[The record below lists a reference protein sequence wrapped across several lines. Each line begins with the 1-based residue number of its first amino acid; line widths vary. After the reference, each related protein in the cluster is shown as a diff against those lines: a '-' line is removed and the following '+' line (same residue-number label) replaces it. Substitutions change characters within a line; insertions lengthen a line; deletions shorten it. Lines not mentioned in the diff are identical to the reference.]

1 MKIDVFNHVFPT
13 EFFEQ
18 IEGLMPDAAVKR
30 WKSIETIHNMDARLR
45 MLDEFDDYQQ
55 IISMSQPPID
65 SVAGPND
72 SPGLTRVANDGM
84 ARICREHPDRMPW
97 FIASLPM
104 NNTEAALAEI
114 DRAIDELGAVGFQLF
129 TNVNN
134 KALDQP
140 EFRDIFAK
148 IAQRGKTIWLH
159 PTRPATHPDYLTED
173 RSFYEIFWGF
183 GWAYETSAAMARI
196 VCSGMFDEIPNLR
209 IIAHHWGAYTP
220 HAEGRFTPSW
230 ESRNAEMGDGK
241 SFRDTLKKPMIDYF
255 KDFYGD
261 TAMFGAQAASQA
273 GLDFFGA
280 DHSFFATDCPYD
292 EEGGARLIRSTIDVI
307 ANLRCSDEDRIMM
320 FESNTKKMIGV

>member
-1 MKIDVFNHVFPT
+1 MKIDVFNHVFPP
-13 EFFEQ
+13 EFFEKV
-18 IEGLMPDAAVKR
+18 EGLMPDAAVKR
-30 WKSIETIHNMDARLR
+30 WKSIRTIYDMDARER
-45 MLDEFDDYQQ
+45 MLEEFDDYQQ

-65 SVAGPND
+65 SIAGPDD

-84 ARICREHPDRMPW
+84 ARICRERGDRMPW

-104 NNTEAALAEI
+104 NNAEAALAEI

-134 KALDQP
+134 RALDQP

-148 IAQRGKTIWLH
+148 ITERGKVIWLH

-173 RSFYEIFWGF
+173 RSFHEIFWGF

-196 VCSGMFDEIPNLR
+196 VCSGMFDEIPGLR
-209 IIAHHWGAYTP
+209 IIAHHWGAYVP
-220 HAEGRFTPSW
+220 HAEGRFSPSW
-230 ESRNAEMGDGK
+230 ESRNADMGEGR
-241 SFRDTLKKPMIDYF
+241 SFRDVLKKPLVEYFRDYF
-255 KDFYGD
+255 GD

-292 EEGGARLIRSTIDVI
+292 EEGGGRLIRSTIGVI
-307 ANLRCSDEDRIMM
+307 ENLRCSDDDRRAMY
-320 FESNTKKMIGV
+320 EGNSRRELGL

>member
-1 MKIDVFNHVFPT
+1 MKIDVFNHVFPP
-13 EFFEQ
+13 EFFEKV
-18 IEGLMPDAAVKR
+18 EGLMPDAAVRR
-30 WKSIETIHNMDARLR
+30 WKAIRTIYDMDARER
-45 MLDEFDDYQQ
+45 MLEEFDDYQQ

-65 SVAGPND
+65 AIAGPDD
-72 SPGLTRVANDGM
+72 SPALTRVANDGM
-84 ARICREHPDRMPW
+84 ARICRERADRMPW

-104 NNTEAALAEI
+104 NNTDAALAEI
-114 DRAIDELGAVGFQLF
+114 DRTIDELGAVGFQLF

-134 KALDQP
+134 RALDQP

-148 IAQRGKTIWLH
+148 ITERGKVIWLH

-173 RSFYEIFWGF
+173 RSFHEIFWGF

-196 VCSGMFDEIPNLR
+196 VCSGMFDEIPGLR
-209 IIAHHWGAYTP
+209 IIAHHWGAYAP

-230 ESRNAEMGDGK
+230 ESRNADMGEGR
-241 SFRDTLKKPMIDYF
+241 SFREVLKKPLVDYF
-255 KDFYGD
+255 KDYFGD

-292 EEGGARLIRSTIDVI
+292 EEGGGRLIRSTIGVLE
-307 ANLRCSDEDRIMM
+307 NLRCTDADRQAMY
-320 FESNTKKMIGV
+320 EGNSRRELGL